1 MVLDVDEL
9 LEHEKVKSSNVV
21 AYLLCD
27 SRVSLPTGKGNEQC
41 LPIAKLADSI
51 IAPLVSSG
59 GAFLILL
66 IYDELRESRASCA
79 TAQCHERRRSATT
92 FHRQAC

>member
-1 MVLDVDEL
+1 MV
-9 LEHEKVKSSNVV
+9 
-21 AYLLCD
+21 LCD
-27 SRVSLPTGKGNEQC
+27 SRVSLPTGKGNEEC

-51 IAPLVSSG
+51 VAPLVSSG

-79 TAQCHERRRSATT
+79 TVSFYERAKLCVPFSSHTELRSETQLRR
-92 FHRQAC
+92 